1 MKSKSIILATFATIV
16 TAIAVVTAPPV
27 SAADSAPKCSILPA
41 KFCESAVKDVS
52 GQATSKNSAVFMV
65 LEWAIAVLTAGV
77 GVVAVGA
84 FVYAG
89 IMYAS
94 ADSKAE
100 QVKKAKDIMVQ
111 TIIGLAAFAVLAT
124 LLLWLIPGGIF

>member
-1 MKSKSIILATFATIV
+1 MKSKLIFSAVLAAIITATLIIV
-16 TAIAVVTAPPV
+16 APTAL
-27 SAADSAPKCSILPA
+27 AADEGPKCSILPA

-65 LEWAIAVLTAGV
+65 LEWAIAVLTAGI
-77 GVVAVGA
+77 GVVAIGA

-100 QVKKAKDIMVQ
+100 QVKKAKDIMIQ
-111 TIIGLAAFAVLAT
+111 TIIGLVAFAVLAT
-124 LLLWLIPGGIF
+124 VLLWLIPGGIF

>member
-1 MKSKSIILATFATIV
+1 
-16 TAIAVVTAPPV
+16 
-27 SAADSAPKCSILPA
+27 
-41 KFCESAVKDVS
+41 
-52 GQATSKNSAVFMV
+52 MV